1 MPQKTFPH
9 LKHNFNFIDEVEKV
23 VTSRL
28 GIGTQLTHCGDD
40 VDGQNGGDG
49 HDGYMAMMVMV
60 IMVTVMMVTV
70 MMVMVIVVMVMMVV
84 VMMVTI
90 SDRLLCVTIWR
101 KA

>member
-40 VDGQNGGDG
+40 VDGQNGDGDVGDG

-60 IMVTVMMVTV
+60 MIVMV
-70 MMVMVIVVMVMMVV
+70 MMVMVMMV
-84 VMMVTI
+84 
-90 SDRLLCVTIWR
+90 IWL
-101 KA
+101 